1 MSTLLFIHAFIL
13 QYIFV
18 TCSVPIT
25 MLDAEDKRLAVIPW
39 FINQLLLLLLSR
51 FSRIRLCATPQ
62 TAAHQAPLSLIY
74 FLGDQCCESMWK
86 REL

>member
-25 MLDAEDKRLAVIPW
+25 MPDAEDKRLTVIPQVTQW
-39 FINQLLLLLLSR
+39 SWALYSSTSSR
-51 FSRIRLCATPQ
+51 RPLEKDCFCLYFAGEESRA
-62 TAAHQAPLSLIY
+62 
-74 FLGDQCCESMWK
+74 
-86 REL
+86 